1 LTGFLVKWFANI
13 IALMAVVHIVP
24 GIRVDKWQTA
34 VLASLALGLVNVFL
48 RPLIVMFTLP
58 LSIFSL
64 GLFTFVINAFL
75 FYSVSKT
82 IAGFTVVDFKSAFW
96 GALIFSI
103 LSFVI
108 SLLINPQGR
117 IQMHAFRYGSRPKT
131 KYRDVIDV
139 DAKIESDDK
148 KKKTKTK

>member
-1 LTGFLVKWFANI
+1 MV
-13 IALMAVVHIVP
+13 VVHIVP

-34 VLASLALGLVNVFL
+34 VLASFSLGLVNAFL

-58 LSIFSL
+58 LNIFSL

-75 FYSVSKT
+75 FYSVSRV
-82 IAGFTVVDFKSAFW
+82 IAGFTVVDFSSAFW

-108 SLLINPQGR
+108 SLLINPGGSIKVHTR
-117 IQMHAFRYGSRPKT
+117 RYDSRPK
-131 KYRDVIDV
+131 KNYRDVIDV
-139 DAKIESDDK
+139 DAKIEADDK
-148 KKKTKTK
+148 KKKIKTK

>member
-1 LTGFLVKWFANI
+1 MTGFLVKWFANI

-24 GIRVDKWQTA
+24 GIRVDKWETA
-34 VLASLALGLVNVFL
+34 VLASLALGLVNAFL

-58 LSIFSL
+58 LSILSL

-75 FYSVSKT
+75 FYSVSKI
-82 IAGFTVVDFKSAFW
+82 IAGFTVIDFSSAFW
-96 GALIFSI
+96 GALIFSV

-117 IQMHAFRYGSRPKT
+117 IQMHARRYDSRPKT

-139 DAKIESDDK
+139 DAKLEDDNK
-148 KKKTKTK
+148 KKKLKAK